1 MARER
6 MVTRTV
12 VYTVATVLCLNTE
25 TAEPYNDTISLSGT
39 FKDEKAILKKCKKLL
54 ENDTV
59 SVAKVVDVRVAEKL
73 FGMSEQEFMS
83 HAKELPPRDSKQ

>member
-1 MARER
+1 MARQR

-39 FKDEKAILKKCKKLL
+39 FKDEKAILKQCKKLL

-59 SVAKVVDVRVAEKL
+59 SVAKVVDVQTAEKL
-73 FGMSEQEFMS
+73 FGMPEQEFMS
-83 HAKELPPRDSKQ
+83 YAKELPPRTPKQ

>member
-1 MARER
+1 MARTR

-12 VYTVATVLCLNTE
+12 TYTVATVLCLNTE

-39 FKDEKAILKKCKKLL
+39 FKDEKSILKQCKKLL

-73 FGMSEQEFMS
+73 FGMPEQEFIS
-83 HAKELPPRDSKQ
+83 HAKELPPRESNQ